1 MRESGDSE
9 STDGTVV
16 DPDQP
21 LNAFSLDLLAQ
32 LEAADMSAV
41 TTRVLFSNPD
51 FGYILANALGDNYG
65 FHRYVNGT
73 VYGLMPT
80 VPEVTAHLKM
90 LRSFTVLKQ
99 TIVGDDAERPHA
111 IKTWQIYLSNAV
123 RRFVMFITGLQ
134 RRLGYPTNPKFNRT
148 ESAIF
153 DDAVPVDR
161 ELLAIILSVLPPL
174 DVVMVWHAFMLL
186 PRLYYDHFARNQF
199 LQFALMPMPV
209 NVIAEAIDN
218 VLFAYRPSQQ
228 YCDNYLEIINAVGSH
243 PTDFIYEIEP
253 DDIKGLLV
261 DVYCPICD
269 LLITKAP
276 LSTDDNTGFADRD
289 FECAIP
295 KDLPCDHKIAGSITH
310 AELQKRM
317 LYADTLRRRPLAGL
331 FKYFS
336 NRICLDRQ
344 KSVRTDQA
352 QRQLQK
358 RVLKLVMLPQFTRRS
373 LTEFMKHE
381 LPRFCEKPIITLLRT
396 YLMANPLHLT
406 VDKLFAIWDDLV
418 GAVLRQERF
427 TDKMLQ
433 LDWLH
438 NQLLK
443 KTIAESII
451 RYLRYLNLL
460 TRTDHQRMLVPT
472 LDIDLIWH
480 THQLS
485 PYFYYQECML
495 LLLGAVIDHDD
506 KVEEARLDL
515 GFKDT
520 ALLYYSKFK
529 EPYLICFCRY
539 CLLIRHTQQK
549 LPGVQILLTLGKKPS
564 GQHDHELAQHPL
576 FLPQMG
582 LTHISHHNAIAMPTY
597 LARQARKHL
606 ESRNKGQ
613 LPWVAPE
620 GGTSVALLLA
630 NSNGTPVAV
639 AGAEYYVLPPF
650 APIHFDSRHFY
661 EGLCCTIRDQGPNCL
676 GVSGCSGS
684 VGGDTGNGQRIV

>member
-1 MRESGDSE
+1 MRSGDSQ
-9 STDGTVV
+9 STEDTAV
-16 DPDQP
+16 DADP
-21 LNAFSLDLLAQ
+21 LAPQWSLDRLSQ
-32 LEAADMSAV
+32 LDLGEMLAV

-51 FGYILANALGDNYG
+51 FGYILANASGDNYA
-65 FHRYVNGT
+65 FHRYANGT

-80 VPEVTAHLKM
+80 VPEVTAHLKL
-90 LRSFTVLKQ
+90 LRAFQELKRS
-99 TIVGDDAERPHA
+99 VSGDESETPQL
-111 IKTWQIYLSNAV
+111 IKKWQVFVSQAV
-123 RRFVMFITGLQ
+123 RRFVMFITGLH
-134 RRLGYPTNPKFNRT
+134 RRLHKPTNPKFNQL
-148 ESAIF
+148 ESATF
-153 DDAVPVDR
+153 DDAIAVDPD
-161 ELLAIILSVLPPL
+161 LVTLILTLLPPL
-174 DVVMVWHAFMLL
+174 DVVMVWHAFMLS
-186 PRLYYDHFARNQF
+186 PRLYYDHFARAQF

-209 NVIAEAIDN
+209 HIIADAIDPIS
-218 VLFAYRPSQQ
+218 FSYRPSQQ
-228 YCDNYLEIINAVGSH
+228 VCDNYLEIINAVGTH
-243 PTDFIYEIEP
+243 PTDFIYDIEAQ
-253 DDIKGLLV
+253 DTNGLVV

-269 LLITKAP
+269 KLITKAP
-276 LSTDDNTGFADRD
+276 LSNDENTGFADRD
-289 FECAIP
+289 FECPIP
-295 KDLPCDHKIAGSITH
+295 QDLPCQHKIAGSITH

-317 LYADTLRRRPLAGL
+317 LYADVLRRRPLAGL

-344 KSVRTDQA
+344 KSMRSDSA

-358 RVLKLVMLPQFTRRS
+358 RVLKLVMLPQFVRRS

-406 VDKLFAIWDDLV
+406 VDGLFSVWDDLV

-427 TDKMLQ
+427 TEKMTQ

-443 KTIAESII
+443 KTIAELII

-495 LLLGAVIDHDD
+495 SLLGAVIDHDD

-520 ALLYYSKFK
+520 ALLYYTKFK
-529 EPYLICFCRY
+529 EPYLICFCKY
-539 CLLIRHTQQK
+539 CLQIRHTQQK
-549 LPGVQILLTLGKKPS
+549 LPGVQILLTLGKKPP

-597 LARQARKHL
+597 SARQARKHL
-606 ESRNKGQ
+606 ELRYKGQ
-613 LPWVAPE
+613 LPWAAPQP
-620 GGTSVALLLA
+620 GSLVALLLA
-630 NSNGTPVAV
+630 NSGGNPVSV